1 MRFCLVCAYYYMYWS
16 GQWIDDHQFCQFNI
30 GMFEL
35 NNANTIHIHADPQ
48 TLRIFPLET
57 ALLVAGAVAHTLV
70 FWLFGLI

>member
-1 MRFCLVCAYYYMYWS
+1 MIINCVNSISACL
-16 GQWIDDHQFCQFNI
+16 N
-30 GMFEL
+30 L